1 MSMITVKNLLAQKA
15 QREIR
20 HVVATDSVLTVL
32 ELMKAHTIRS
42 VVVLDDAGHLIGIA
56 SERDCALKVLL
67 KDLKAADT
75 KVSEIMTADV
85 ITVSEESTVDD
96 CMHHMSTKSIRH
108 LPVCKDGKVIG
119 MVSVG
124 DVVKELIRHQAELIG
139 YLEGYIRGRVAG

>member
-1 MSMITVKNLLAQKA
+1 MITVKDLLAQKT
-15 QREIR
+15 QRDIC
-20 HVVATDSVLTVL
+20 HVVVSDTVQKVL
-32 ELMKAHTIRS
+32 EMMREHTIRA
-42 VVVLDDAGHLIGIA
+42 VVVLDDAGHLIGIV

-67 KDLKAADT
+67 KGLRAVDT
-75 KVSEIMTADV
+75 SVNDIMTADV
-85 ITVSEESTVDD
+85 ITVSEEDSVDH
-96 CMHHMSTKSIRH
+96 CMHHMTTKSIRH

>member
-1 MSMITVKNLLAQKA
+1 MITVKDLLAQKT
-15 QREIR
+15 QRAIY
-20 HVVATDSVLTVL
+20 HVVVSDTVQKVL
-32 ELMKAHTIRS
+32 EMMREHTIRS
-42 VVVLDDAGHLIGIA
+42 VVVLEDAGHLIGIV

-67 KDLKAADT
+67 KGLRAVDT
-75 KVSEIMTADV
+75 IVNDIMTADV
-85 ITVSEESTVDD
+85 TTVAAEDSVDQ
-96 CMHHMSTKSIRH
+96 CMHHMTTKSIRH